1 MLASH
6 HGFPVQPQGQLG
18 LYSEMHLKQQQD
30 QTINVSEGTA
40 GNRENRAGLR
50 LGTERSLCEGGAEP
64 QRRNES
70 WPARLRAGWGH
81 SGIRRGGASVGR
93 NVKG

>member
-6 HGFPVQPQGQLG
+6 HGSHVQPQGQLG

-40 GNRENRAGLR
+40 GTGR
-50 LGTERSLCEGGAEP
+50 TERDCGWAPKGACAGEGLS
-64 QRRNES
+64 RREGM
-70 WPARLRAGWGH
+70 R
-81 SGIRRGGASVGR
+81 VGQPD
-93 NVKG
+93 